1 MLLPM
6 PVRSREPKPAVAVL
20 APGMRVAVTGGAG
33 FIGSHVVEELLRR
46 GHGVHVVD
54 DLSSGSTANL
64 AAVAAHPR
72 LAVTIA
78 SVADPRVAAAVCSAA
93 DAVLHLAGVVGVRR
107 LAADPLG
114 VMQANQRSAEH
125 VFAAAAEAR
134 IGVLF
139 TSSSEVYGRGRVP
152 FGEDEPVQ
160 PGVPEGPRGS
170 YACAKAYAEWL
181 AFGHA
186 ARAGAPVVVARLFN
200 TVGPRQSGDHGMV
213 LPRFVQQAVA
223 GAPLTVYGDGK
234 QTRCFAHVAEVA
246 SALLDLA
253 ATPSAVGRVVNVGSD
268 VEVPVRELAELVRA
282 RAGSRSP
289 IEVTPMAAVFP
300 PGFDDVPR
308 RVPSLDRL
316 RAAIGW
322 TPSRPLPAIVDELLA
337 SARAGVPAAAS
348 LTASG

>member
-6 PVRSREPKPAVAVL
+6 PDRFREPKPAAAVL

-46 GHGVHVVD
+46 GHRVHAVD
-54 DLSSGSTANL
+54 DLSSGRIANL

-72 LAVTIA
+72 LGVTVA
-78 SVADPRVAAAVCSAA
+78 SVADPCVAARVCAEA

-107 LAADPLG
+107 LADDPLG

-139 TSSSEVYGRGRVP
+139 TSSSEVYGRAAVP
-152 FGEDEPVQ
+152 FAEHEPVQ

-186 ARAGAPVVVARLFN
+186 ARAGVPVVVARLFN
-200 TVGPRQSGDHGMV
+200 TVGPRQTGDHGMV

-223 GAPLTVYGDGK
+223 GLPLTVYGDGR

-246 SALLDLA
+246 RALLDLA
-253 ATPSAVGRVVNVGSD
+253 AAPAAVGRVVNVGSD
-268 VEVPVRELAELVRA
+268 VEVSVRALAELVRA

-289 IEVTPMAAVFP
+289 IESTPLAAVFP
-300 PGFDDVPR
+300 PGFDDVSR
-308 RVPSLDRL
+308 RVPSLARL

-322 TPSRPLPAIVDELLA
+322 TPTRPLTAIVDELLA
-337 SARAGVPAAAS
+337 AARIGAPTALAAS
-348 LTASG
+348 G

>member
-1 MLLPM
+1 M
-6 PVRSREPKPAVAVL
+6 PVRPSAPKPAAAVL

-46 GHGVHVVD
+46 GHRVHAVD
-54 DLSSGSTANL
+54 DLSSGCMANL
-64 AAVAAHPR
+64 AAVTAHPR
-72 LAVTIA
+72 LAVTLA
-78 SVADPRVAAAVCSAA
+78 SVADPRVAAAVCGAA

-107 LAADPLG
+107 LADDPLG

-125 VFAAAAEAR
+125 VFAAAAAAR

-152 FGEDEPVQ
+152 FDEDEPVQ
-160 PGVPEGPRGS
+160 PGVPAGPRGS
-170 YACAKAYAEWL
+170 YACAKAFAEWL

-186 ARAGAPVVVARLFN
+186 ARGGAPVVVARLFN
-200 TVGPRQSGDHGMV
+200 TVGPRQTGDHGMV

-223 GAPLTVYGDGK
+223 GLPLTVYGDGR

-253 ATPSAVGRVVNVGSD
+253 SSPAAAGRIVNVGSD
-268 VEVPVRELAELVRA
+268 VEVPVRALAELVRA
-282 RAGSRSP
+282 RAGSLSP
-289 IEVTPMAAVFP
+289 IEATPLAAVFP
-300 PGFDDVPR
+300 PGFEDVPR
-308 RVPSLDRL
+308 RVPSLARL

-322 TPSRPLPAIVDELLA
+322 TPSRSLPAIVDELLA
-337 SARAGVPAAAS
+337 IARVGAS
-348 LTASG
+348 PPTALTAAD